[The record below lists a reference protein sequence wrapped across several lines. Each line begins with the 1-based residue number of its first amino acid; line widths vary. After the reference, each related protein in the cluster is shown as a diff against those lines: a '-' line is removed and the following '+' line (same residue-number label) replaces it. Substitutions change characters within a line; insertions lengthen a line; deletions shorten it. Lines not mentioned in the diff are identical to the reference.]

1 MKTIEFTD
9 QELQVLTQLLDIA
22 VKAGG
27 LNVAE
32 AASVLAKKISQEI
45 EQTPQFAEPS
55 IAPVEGDEEE
65 NAEE

>member
-32 AASVLAKKISQEI
+32 AATVLAKKISQEI
-45 EQTPQFAEPS
+45 EQHQFAEPS
-55 IAPVEGDEEE
+55 IAPVEDVEEGVV
-65 NAEE
+65 EE

>member
-1 MKTIEFTD
+1 MKSIEFTE

-27 LNVAE
+27 LQVAE
-32 AASVLAKKISQEI
+32 AAATLARKISQEI

-55 IAPVEGDEEE
+55 IAPVEDEEE
-65 NAEE
+65 TSEE

>member
-9 QELQVLTQLLDIA
+9 NELQVLTQLIDLA

-32 AASVLAKKISQEI
+32 AATVLAKKISQEI
-45 EQTPQFAEPS
+45 EQSPQFAEPS
-55 IAPVEGDEEE
+55 IVPIEDDEEST
-65 NAEE
+65 EE

>member
-32 AASVLAKKISQEI
+32 AATVLAKKISQEI
-45 EQTPQFAEPS
+45 EQPQFAEPS
-55 IAPVEGDEEE
+55 IVPIED
-65 NAEE
+65 AEEVDAEE

>member
-9 QELQVLTQLLDIA
+9 NELQVLTQLIDLA

-32 AASVLAKKISQEI
+32 AATVLAKKISQEI
-45 EQTPQFAEPS
+45 EQSPQFAEPS
-55 IAPVEGDEEE
+55 IAPIEDDDES
-65 NAEE
+65 AEE

>member
-1 MKTIEFTD
+1 MKSIEFTE

-27 LNVAE
+27 LQVAE
-32 AASVLAKKISQEI
+32 AAATLARKISQEV

-55 IAPVEGDEEE
+55 IAPVEDEEE
-65 NAEE
+65 TSEE

>member
-32 AASVLAKKISQEI
+32 AATVLAKKISQEI
-45 EQTPQFAEPS
+45 EQPQFAEPS
-55 IAPVEGDEEE
+55 IAPVEDVEEGVV
-65 NAEE
+65 EE